1 MSTSFEEA
9 IKARIRSGFGQWNK
23 GYEAWLK
30 WCDTL
35 YEPDAYYNVY
45 GNRLTLQQ
53 YKDMMGQLFSVYD
66 IELGKLD
73 NLMAE
78 GDWAAIRYSVYVT
91 NKKTG
96 EKSVPEYDGIRYI
109 LRTTRNP

>member
-1 MSTSFEEA
+1 MSTNFEEA

-53 YKDMMGQLFSVYD
+53 YKGHDGTVV
-66 IELGKLD
+66 LG
-73 NLMAE
+73 
-78 GDWAAIRYSVYVT
+78 V
-91 NKKTG
+91 
-96 EKSVPEYDGIRYI
+96 
-109 LRTTRNP
+109 